1 MSQYELGYELVL
13 NIYDI
18 LKFMLTA
25 WILCI
30 TAKPFMKSDKH
41 IWLIGATYFMTI
53 LAERYMPFGME
64 AILAYGTAVAAAFG
78 MMYLLDKTY
87 ASQKFFLAVTF
98 YTICWQVEDIE
109 GCMIKW
115 LYAVAVHLPGY
126 LWHYRYQFIVY
137 IVQNILVAA
146 AEYLLLFGAT
156 WILRKVYR
164 YKKESLSGRE
174 LVMLL
179 MPSVSSMLGY
189 AIIRYYLTVYVW
201 NAGIS
206 TLTTW
211 GWNDVAE
218 PLFDL
223 FSLATVLVVIIAFTD
238 NKTRQR
244 KEKQQEIL
252 TRQVDNIKAHIGQV
266 EKLYQNIRS
275 IRHDMGNHMM
285 TLMSLQEQG
294 NYTQAGVYLSELRD
308 QMQEDD
314 LPIKSGNPVT
324 DVILSE
330 KKKEAEEKGIGFNSS
345 FYYPED
351 TGIKAFDISVILYNA
366 LDNAIEAVSREM
378 KKADGQDG
386 AEGTVRI
393 SEHSRKVEKSAAW
406 IQLTSYRKQN
416 AYVIEAE
423 NSFHGVL
430 IQVDENGLPLTTKV
444 NPSGHGFGLHN
455 IQNIAEQYYGTL
467 DTDWTGER
475 FRLRV
480 LLQIPGTD

>member
-1 MSQYELGYELVL
+1 MSQYELGYEIAL

-18 LKFMLTA
+18 LKFVMTA

-30 TAKPFMKSDKH
+30 TARPFMKNDRH
-41 IWLIGATYFMTI
+41 IWLIGAAYLMTI
-53 LAERYMPFGME
+53 LVEKYMPFKME
-64 AILAYGTAVAAAFG
+64 AMLAYGMAAAAAFG
-78 MMYLLDKTY
+78 MMYLLDRTY
-87 ASQKFFLAVTF
+87 VSQKFFLAVTF

-115 LYAVAVHLPGY
+115 LYAAAVHLPGY
-126 LWHYRYQFIVY
+126 LWNYTYQFIVY
-137 IVQNILVAA
+137 IVQIILQGAA
-146 AEYLLLFGAT
+146 VYLFLFGAT
-156 WILRKVYR
+156 WILRRVYR
-164 YKKESLSGRE
+164 YKKEPLSGRE

-211 GWNDVAE
+211 GWNDAIE

-223 FSLATVLVVIIAFTD
+223 FSLATVLIVIIAFTD

-244 KEKQQEIL
+244 EEKQQEIL

-266 EKLYQNIRS
+266 EKLYQDIRG

-294 NYTQAGVYLSELRD
+294 NYIQAGAYISELRN
-308 QMQEDD
+308 QMQEDV
-314 LPIKSGNPVT
+314 LSIKSGNPVT

-330 KKKEAEEKGIGFNSS
+330 KKKEAEEKGIAFNSS
-345 FYYPED
+345 FYYPAD
-351 TGIKAFDISVILYNA
+351 TGINAFDISVILYNA
-366 LDNAIEAVSREM
+366 LDNAIEAVSRE
-378 KKADGQDG
+378 
-386 AEGTVRI
+386 I
-393 SEHSRKVEKSAAW
+393 EKTASKNDTSASW
-406 IQLTSYRKQN
+406 IQLTSYRRRN
-416 AYVIEAE
+416 AYIIEVE

-430 IQVDENGLPLTTKV
+430 IRGDDNGLPLTTKV
-444 NPSGHGFGLHN
+444 NSSGHGFGLRN
-455 IQNIAEQYYGTL
+455 IQNMAEQYFGTL